1 MKSASLLLVF
11 LVAAPAWAVSPATD
25 PLADEVVHALV
36 EGRYGAA
43 AARFEPSTRQQIGP
57 TQLARVLDPLR
68 GQRGPAREV
77 RVVPHSGYAD
87 VFVDVIWTRG
97 EPSQVELAF
106 ADSGAIIGIVVRD
119 RPALETPVKTRLRL
133 PFRGAWSA
141 MNAERNMGNPHFNN
155 PNQTYA
161 VDWVVRDAQLR
172 TFKTDGKRNE
182 DYYAYGK
189 EALAPADGTVAIVV
203 DGVPENPAP
212 RTDEGDK
219 YNVCGNHVVIDFG
232 NGEYALLA
240 HLIPGS
246 IRVKP
251 GERVAAGQTVGRVG
265 NSGHSTEP
273 HLHFQLMDAPRLT
286 VAHSLPARYDDVLVN
301 GKPVKRAWPSTGN
314 LVSPLEPP
322 H

>member
-1 MKSASLLLVF
+1 MKIALPLLLFLSASPAQ
-11 LVAAPAWAVSPATD
+11 AAYPATD
-25 PLADEVVHALV
+25 PIADEVVHALV
-36 EGRYGAA
+36 DGRYDAA
-43 AARFEPSTRQQIGP
+43 AARLHPSTRQKIGP
-57 TQLARVLDPLR
+57 RELASVLDPLR
-68 GQRGPAREV
+68 AQRGPAREI
-77 RVVPHSGYAD
+77 RIVPHSGYAD
-87 VFVDVIWTRG
+87 VFVDVTWTRG
-97 EPSQVELAF
+97 EPSQLELAF
-106 ADSGAIIGIVVRD
+106 ADDGAIIAIMVRD
-119 RPALETPVKTRLRL
+119 RPTAEREAKTKLRL
-133 PFRGAWSA
+133 PFRGTWSA
-141 MNAERNMGNPHFNN
+141 MNAERNMSNPHFNN

-161 VDWVVRDAQLR
+161 VDWIVRDEQLKS
-172 TFKTDGKRNE
+172 FKTDGKRNE

-189 EALAPADGTVAIVV
+189 EALAPADGVVVIVV

-219 YNVCGNHVVIDFG
+219 YNVCGNHVVVDFG

-246 IRVKP
+246 IRVKV
-251 GERVAAGQTVGRVG
+251 GEHVTAGQTLGLVG

-314 LVSPLEPP
+314 RVSAVEPRK
-322 H
+322 